1 MDLPNI
7 TDIRAAAARILGQAR
22 RTPVLRDEVLDA
34 QVGASV
40 WFKCENLQRIGAFK
54 FRGACNAVMALTT
67 VEAAH
72 GVLTHSSGNHG
83 AALGLAAR
91 LRGIPAHIV
100 VPENAPAIKIANMRE
115 SGAVLH
121 FCAPTESARVA
132 TAQAVA
138 QATGAL
144 LVHSSSDPWVIA
156 GQGTA
161 TLELLEDLPELDV
174 VIAPV
179 GGGGLIAG
187 TAIAAHALS
196 PVLQLYAAEPAAA
209 ADAWRAMQS
218 GRREEHPVADT
229 ICDGLRTGIGAINFT
244 IMQRE
249 QVQVLTA
256 SDTEIIAAM
265 RLLWDRL
272 KVVVEPSA
280 AVPLAVLLKNPE
292 RFARQRIGVIISGGN
307 VDLARPL
314 WRD

>member
-1 MDLPNI
+1 MDLPTI
-7 TDIRAAAARILGQAR
+7 ADVRAAAGRIAGLARC
-22 RTPVLRDEVLDA
+22 TPVLRDEALDA
-34 QVGASV
+34 LVGAAL

-54 FRGACNAVMALTT
+54 FRGAGNAVMALTPA
-67 VEAAH
+67 EAAH

-100 VPENAPAIKIANMRE
+100 VPDNAPAIKIANMRE

-121 FCAPTESARVA
+121 FCVATEAARVA

-144 LVHSSSDPWVIA
+144 LVHSSSDPLVIA

-161 TLELLEDLPELDV
+161 TLELLATVPKLDG

-187 TAIAAHALS
+187 TAIAAHAIN
-196 PVLQLYAAEPAAA
+196 PRLQVYAAEPSGA
-209 ADAWRAMQS
+209 ADAWRAMQA
-218 GRREEHPVADT
+218 GKRERHPLADT
-229 ICDGLRTGIGAINFT
+229 ICDGLRTGIGAINFA

-249 QVQVLTA
+249 RVAVLTA
-256 SDTEIIAAM
+256 SDAEIVAAM

-272 KVVVEPSA
+272 KLVVEPSA
-280 AVPLAVLLKNPE
+280 AVPLAVLLKTPE

-307 VDLARPL
+307 VDLAKPL
-314 WRD
+314 WST